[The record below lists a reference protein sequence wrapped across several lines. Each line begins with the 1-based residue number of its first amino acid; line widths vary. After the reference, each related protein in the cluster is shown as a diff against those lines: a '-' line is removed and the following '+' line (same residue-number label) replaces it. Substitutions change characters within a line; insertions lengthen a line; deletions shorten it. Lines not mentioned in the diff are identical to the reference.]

1 MNATVILLDGE
12 RVRVTL
18 PEPHWEGRCEIS
30 TGIIAKALYSG
41 RRTGRHF
48 MQTYSIWDNGRGGNT
63 GEQFRELEEADYLK
77 ICEKVDAEP
86 VYVQIID
93 ESDGRMV
100 RRWMSAAPELLA
112 ALEQCLP
119 LIDAYRRDSGGDGDL
134 SAMAARAAIKKARG
148 KSSC

>member
-41 RRTGRHF
+41 KRTGRHF
-48 MQTYSIWDNGRGGNT
+48 LQSYSIWDNGRGGNT

-86 VYVQIID
+86 VYVQIIN
-93 ESDGRMV
+93 ESG
-100 RRWMSAAPELLA
+100 PGLLA
-112 ALEQCLP
+112 ALEWAVGQ
-119 LIDAYRRDSGGDGDL
+119 IEDDL
-134 SAMAARAAIKKARG
+134 DLDQQAALDAARAAIKGAV
-148 KSSC
+148 

>member
-77 ICEKVDAEP
+77 ICEKVDAEA

-93 ESDGRMV
+93 ESG
-100 RRWMSAAPELLA
+100 PGLLA
-112 ALEQCLP
+112 ALVEVETYLHGV
-119 LIDAYRRDSGGDGDL
+119 LTLKHDDVTATVRDTVTD
-134 SAMAARAAIKKARG
+134 AIKGAA
-148 KSSC
+148 

>member
-1 MNATVILLDGE
+1 MNATVILIDGE

-86 VYVQIID
+86 VYAQIID
-93 ESDGRMV
+93 ESGF
-100 RRWMSAAPELLA
+100 
-112 ALEQCLP
+112 
-119 LIDAYRRDSGGDGDL
+119 
-134 SAMAARAAIKKARG
+134 
-148 KSSC
+148 

>member
-18 PEPHWEGRCEIS
+18 PEPHWEGRCEIN

-41 RRTGRHF
+41 KRTGRHF
-48 MQTYSIWDNGRGGNT
+48 IQTYSIWDNGRGGNT

-86 VYVQIID
+86 VYVRTFN
-93 ESDGRMV
+93 ESTPGLV
-100 RRWMSAAPELLA
+100 A
-112 ALEQCLP
+112 ALVEAETYLHGV
-119 LIDAYRRDSGGDGDL
+119 L
-134 SAMAARAAIKKARG
+134 AIKHDDVTAAVRDTVTNAIKGAV
-148 KSSC
+148 C

>member
-1 MNATVILLDGE
+1 MNATVILLNGE

-48 MQTYSIWDNGRGGNT
+48 MQTYSIWDNGRGGNI

-86 VYVQIID
+86 VYVRIVD
-93 ESDGRMV
+93 ES
-100 RRWMSAAPELLA
+100 APGLLA
-112 ALEQCLP
+112 ALEWAVSQ
-119 LIDAYRRDSGGDGDL
+119 IEEDL
-134 SAMAARAAIKKARG
+134 DLDQQAALDAARAAIKKAKG
-148 KSSC
+148 K

>member
-1 MNATVILLDGE
+1 MNATVILLMGE

-48 MQTYSIWDNGRGGNT
+48 VQTYSIWDNGRGGNT
-63 GEQFRELEEADYLK
+63 GEQFRELEESDYLK

-86 VYVQIID
+86 VYVRIVD
-93 ESDGRMV
+93 ESNSG
-100 RRWMSAAPELLA
+100 LLA
-112 ALEQCLP
+112 ALEWAVSQ
-119 LIDAYRRDSGGDGDL
+119 IEDDL
-134 SAMAARAAIKKARG
+134 DLDQQAALDAARAAIKGAV
-148 KSSC
+148 

>member
-1 MNATVILLDGE
+1 MNATVILLMGE

-30 TGIIAKALYSG
+30 TGVIARALYSG

-48 MQTYSIWDNGRGGNT
+48 LQSYSIWDNGRGGNT

-86 VYVQIID
+86 AYVQIID
-93 ESDGRMV
+93 ESDPG
-100 RRWMSAAPELLA
+100 LLA
-112 ALEQCLP
+112 ALVEVDTYLHGV
-119 LIDAYRRDSGGDGDL
+119 LTLKHDDVTAAVRDTVTN
-134 SAMAARAAIKKARG
+134 AIKGAV
-148 KSSC
+148 